1 MSVVD
6 SWSEFEPHST
16 VDVVDLQHLT
26 RVQDLVPEVSEY
38 PADNVLYSW
47 VSRWIANCSG
57 NNENKERF
65 SAERRPI
72 NGVIPSEQV

>member
-26 RVQDLVPEVSEY
+26 RVQDLVPEISEY
-38 PADNVLYSW
+38 PADDILYSW
-47 VSRWIANCSG
+47 VSWWVANCSG
-57 NNENKERF
+57 NSGNKKEFHSRANR
-65 SAERRPI
+65 SLANR
-72 NGVIPSEQV
+72 